1 VRLKYTILVGV
12 TLLAKTAFSQ
22 EEPSKVDLYGVYSY
36 LRFNP
41 GLPGVQGHNL
51 NGGGGGVT
59 FFLDK
64 YFGVKGELMGYET
77 AIWTATF
84 PSRLV
89 ATPPVVTPHGTT
101 AIVPA
106 GTYSARAN
114 MFTYLFGP
122 VVRIPMKNATV
133 FGETLFGGSNTNGY
147 SNLERAIDAGG
158 GTLSSVS
165 ASQHPFSMAVGG
177 GLDINLSENVA
188 IRVAEFDYFLT
199 RYTNSITSTNNQN
212 NFRYLFGIVYQFHPK

>member
-22 EEPSKVDLYGVYSY
+22 EEPSKVDLYGAYSY

-41 GLPGVQGHNL
+41 ALPGLQGRNF
-51 NGGGGGVT
+51 NGGGGGAT
-59 FFLDK
+59 YFLGK
-64 YFGVKGELMGYET
+64 YFGVKAELMGYET
-77 AIWTATF
+77 ATWTANF

-89 ATPPVVTPHGTT
+89 VTPPVVTPHGTT

-114 MFTYLFGP
+114 MFTYQFGP
-122 VVRIPMKNATV
+122 VVRIPMKKATV

-147 SNLERAIDAGG
+147 GNLERAIDAGG
-158 GTLSSVS
+158 GTLIVS
-165 ASQHPFSMAVGG
+165 GNQHPFSMAVGG
-177 GLDINLSENVA
+177 GLDINMSENVA
-188 IRVAEFDYFLT
+188 IRIAELDYFLT
-199 RYTNSITSTNNQN
+199 RYTNPITSTNNQN
-212 NFRYLFGIVYQFHPK
+212 NFRYVGGIVFQFHP

>member
-1 VRLKYTILVGV
+1 VRVKYTILVGV

-22 EEPSKVDLYGVYSY
+22 EEPSKVDFYGVYSY

-41 GLPGVQGHNL
+41 TLPGVQSHNL
-51 NGGGGGVT
+51 NGGGGGAT

-64 YFGVKGELMGYET
+64 YLGVTGELMGYET
-77 AIWTATF
+77 AIWTANF

-89 ATPPVVTPHGTT
+89 AMPPVVTPHGTT

-122 VVRIPMKNATV
+122 VVRIPMKKATV

-147 SNLERAIDAGG
+147 GNLERAIDAGG
-158 GTLSSVS
+158 GTLSVS
-165 ASQHPFSMAVGG
+165 GSQHPFSMAVGG

-212 NFRYLFGIVYQFHPK
+212 NFRFLFGIVFQFHPK

>member
-1 VRLKYTILVGV
+1 MRLKYTILVGV
-12 TLLAKTAFSQ
+12 TLLATTAFSQ
-22 EEPSKVDLYGVYSY
+22 EEPSKVDLYGAYSY

-41 GLPGVQGHNL
+41 ALPGVQGHNL
-51 NGGGGGVT
+51 NGGGAGAT
-59 FFLDK
+59 FFLDNH
-64 YFGVKGELMGYET
+64 FGVEGELMGYET

-106 GTYSARAN
+106 GRYSARAN
-114 MFTYLFGP
+114 MYTYLFGP
-122 VVRIPMKNATV
+122 VVRIPMKKATV

-147 SNLERAIDAGG
+147 GNLERAIDAGG
-158 GTLSSVS
+158 GTLSVS
-165 ASQHPFSMAVGG
+165 GSQHPFSMAVGG

-212 NFRYLFGIVYQFHPK
+212 NFRYLGGIVFQFHPK

>member
-1 VRLKYTILVGV
+1 MRLKYTILVGV

-41 GLPGVQGHNL
+41 ALPGVQGHNL
-51 NGGGGGVT
+51 NGGGAGVT

-64 YFGVKGELMGYET
+64 YFGVTGELMGYET
-77 AIWTATF
+77 AIWTANF

-89 ATPPVVTPHGTT
+89 AMPPVVTPHGTT

-122 VVRIPMKNATV
+122 VVRIPLKNATV
-133 FGETLFGGSNTNGY
+133 FGETLFGGSNTNGMVT
-147 SNLERAIDAGG
+147 SRG
-158 GTLSSVS
+158 
-165 ASQHPFSMAVGG
+165 Q
-177 GLDINLSENVA
+177 
-188 IRVAEFDYFLT
+188 LT
-199 RYTNSITSTNNQN
+199 REGAPLVFPPVSIR
-212 NFRYLFGIVYQFHPK
+212 FRWQLAVA

>member
-1 VRLKYTILVGV
+1 MRVKYTILVGV

-22 EEPSKVDLYGVYSY
+22 EEPSKVDFYGVYSY

-41 GLPGVQGHNL
+41 TLPGVQSHNL
-51 NGGGGGVT
+51 NGGGAGAT

-77 AIWTATF
+77 AIWAATF

-122 VVRIPMKNATV
+122 VVRIPMKKATV

-147 SNLERAIDAGG
+147 GNLERAIDAGG
-158 GTLSSVS
+158 GTLSVS
-165 ASQHPFSMAVGG
+165 GSQHPFSMAVGG

-212 NFRYLFGIVYQFHPK
+212 NFRYLFGIVFEFHPK

>member
-22 EEPSKVDLYGVYSY
+22 EEPSKVDFYGVYSY

-41 GLPGVQGHNL
+41 TLPGVQSHNL
-51 NGGGGGVT
+51 NGGGGGAT

-64 YFGVKGELMGYET
+64 YFGVKGELMGYQT
-77 AIWTATF
+77 AIWAATF

-122 VVRIPMKNATV
+122 VVRIPMKKATV

-158 GTLSSVS
+158 GTVS
-165 ASQHPFSMAVGG
+165 ISGSQHPFSMAVGG

-212 NFRYLFGIVYQFHPK
+212 NFRYLFGIVFQFHPK

>member
-22 EEPSKVDLYGVYSY
+22 EEPSKVDFYGVYSY

-41 GLPGVQGHNL
+41 TLPGVQSHNL
-51 NGGGGGVT
+51 NGGGGGAT
-59 FFLDK
+59 FFLGK

-77 AIWTATF
+77 AIWAATF

-89 ATPPVVTPHGTT
+89 ATPPVVTPHGPT

-122 VVRIPMKNATV
+122 VVRIPMKKATV

-147 SNLERAIDAGG
+147 GNLERAIDAGG
-158 GTLSSVS
+158 GTLSVS
-165 ASQHPFSMAVGG
+165 GSQHPFSMAVGG
-177 GLDINLSENVA
+177 GLDINLSDNVA

-212 NFRYLFGIVYQFHPK
+212 NFRFLFGIVFQFHPK